1 MSLGAFEFLFFDS
14 VREASNDFVV
24 PKTFSKIKKIP
35 GIYMHTD
42 ISRTAMIFEAKIP
55 LHEVTKSINSQT
67 NNKSSWPSSKI
78 INTSQLNYP
87 LCF

>member
-42 ISRTAMIFEAKIP
+42 ISRTAMIFEAKIS

-67 NNKSSWPSSKI
+67 NNKSSM
-78 INTSQLNYP
+78 T
-87 LCF
+87 